1 LGEVIEENTF
11 VGSIEGEE
19 GILHHYTDVEELK
32 RLLKEF
38 SEVNIYKNEYVI
50 DLMGRKEYRSKAFD
64 VIVFK

>member
-64 VIVFK
+64 VIAFK